1 MSNFKQTTIKDL
13 MKAISNSADSIASA
27 DVLERMDQ
35 NLAKYSV
42 SRKIVNLLHC

>member
-13 MKAISNSADSIASA
+13 MKAISNLADSIARA

-35 NLAKYSV
+35 NLAKYCV